1 MMKSTLKQFYMSIAK
16 EAAKLSYC
24 KRRQVGAVLVDG
36 GGNNILGFGYNGTV
50 SGLPNVCELPDGTTD
65 NSSVLHAETNAIMKV
80 SRSTQSTQGS
90 ILFVTLSPCVECAKI
105 IIQSGIKAVYFDE
118 LYKDTSGI
126 DILFEAGIST
136 HNINQESII

>member
-1 MMKSTLKQFYMSIAK
+1 MKPTLKSFYMSIAK

-36 GGNNILGFGYNGTV
+36 EGNNILGFGYNGTV

-80 SRSTQSTQGS
+80 SRSTRSTQGS

-105 IIQSGIKAVYFDE
+105 IIQAGVSKVYFESAYKSLDGLSVLNRSGIETQQLK
-118 LYKDTSGI
+118 
-126 DILFEAGIST
+126 
-136 HNINQESII
+136 